1 MSPLTGKD
9 YYQALSVPRDAT
21 EKQIRDA
28 YRKLAVKY
36 HPDKNPDNKGAEE
49 KFKEVSEAYEVLSDK
64 EKRRM
69 YDQHGVDGLR
79 DMGFEGFANTEDVFS
94 HFGDL
99 FSEFFGT
106 DGGRGRFRV
115 SGFPGGF
122 GGGFPT
128 GETNFQG
135 FGGTPQHPQP
145 QRGADIRQRVRVS
158 FEEAALGS
166 SRQIRGA
173 HLGDQTISV
182 KIPLASPMVRCYA
195 SAAKARTER
204 MVVRRVIFCWSYKS
218 QSTQSS
224 SATARISDRPSRCP

>member
-182 KIPLASPMVRCYA
+182 KIPAGVADGAVLRVSGQGENGAHGGPQGDLLLELQI
-195 SAAKARTER
+195 AKH
-204 MVVRRVIFCWSYKS
+204 
-218 QSTQSS
+218 
-224 SATARISDRPSRCP
+224 P